1 MTLGKRRAE
10 WVLRLLA
17 ADCVALLVAFL
28 VAYRLRVALDG
39 PIGRPA
45 APLGYYLWLL
55 GLIVPMWVGLLA
67 ASGAYGMGW
76 TTRSRFWLALR
87 VSVVGLLALTAGLFL
102 GKAEEVNRSVLLLF
116 SGVSAVA
123 LWTERGLVLGWL
135 RHSGRRERW
144 SRVALVV
151 GTGDRARGL
160 VTALMRYPEAGWVVR
175 GCLTMDPADPTR
187 SVLDTPVI
195 GSLGDLPELLQG
207 DLVVDEVFFAVS
219 PERLEMLTDALESAR
234 ASAWTRASSS
244 TCTAPPRPIPSSRSC
259 SACRSTVSPRRSRA
273 RVCSGPSESS
283 TSPGPPS
290 SSPSFFRS
298 SSESAPSSG

>member
-17 ADCVALLVAFL
+17 ADVVALLVAFL

-39 PIGRPA
+39 PIGRVA

-76 TTRSRFWLALR
+76 TTRSRFWLVLR

-123 LWTERGLVLGWL
+123 LWTERALVLAWL
-135 RHSGRRERW
+135 RHSRQRERW

-160 VTALMRYPEAGWVVR
+160 VAALVRYPEAGWVVR
-175 GCLTMDPADPTR
+175 GCLTHGPGGPH
-187 SVLDTPVI
+187 P
-195 GSLGDLPELLQG
+195 LG
-207 DLVVDEVFFAVS
+207 A
-219 PERLEMLTDALESAR
+219 
-234 ASAWTRASSS
+234 
-244 TCTAPPRPIPSSRSC
+244 
-259 SACRSTVSPRRSRA
+259 
-273 RVCSGPSESS
+273 S
-283 TSPGPPS
+283 TS
-290 SSPSFFRS
+290 R
-298 SSESAPSSG
+298 